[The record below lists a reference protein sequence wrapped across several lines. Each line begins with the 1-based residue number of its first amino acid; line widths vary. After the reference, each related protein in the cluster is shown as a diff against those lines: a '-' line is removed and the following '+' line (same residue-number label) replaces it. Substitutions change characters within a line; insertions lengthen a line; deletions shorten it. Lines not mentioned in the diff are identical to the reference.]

1 MKKNSQKEISYL
13 LPDCSE
19 ESIDA
24 DAKWRLENG
33 FFQKH
38 ICWAYYKKEGTFA
51 KITLKA
57 TDLQITLISL
67 KYKIVS
73 KK

>member
-1 MKKNSQKEISYL
+1 MKKNSQKLVSYL
-13 LPDCSE
+13 LPDLSK
-19 ESIDA
+19 ESVEA
-24 DAKWRLENG
+24 DAKWRYDNG

-38 ICWAYYKKEGTFA
+38 SRWPYRTKEGSFV
-51 KITLKA
+51 KVSLKA